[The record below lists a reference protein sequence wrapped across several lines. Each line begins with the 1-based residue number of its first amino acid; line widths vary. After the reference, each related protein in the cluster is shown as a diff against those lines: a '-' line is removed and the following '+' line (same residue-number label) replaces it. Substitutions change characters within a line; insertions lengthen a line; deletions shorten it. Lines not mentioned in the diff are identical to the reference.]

1 MGSIV
6 LRVDTL
12 KVAPLPP
19 LSFSV
24 ANGECLAVEGP
35 SGSGKT
41 RLLRAIADLDPAE
54 GHVFLD
60 GAEKNEMPAPEW
72 RKRVRYACAEPAW
85 WTETARAAFGLAS
98 GQPPER
104 VLRHL
109 TSVGLDAKILDR
121 AIAELSTGERQR
133 LAFVRA
139 LLDEPRALLLDEP
152 TGGLDPQAAALVEEQ
167 IKFELLAGRSIILAS
182 HDEQQIGR
190 LAHVRLQL
198 ARPLR
203 SARGAS
209 P

>member
-1 MGSIV
+1 V

-19 LSFSV
+19 LSFTV

-60 GAEKNEMPAPEW
+60 GAERSEMKAPAW
-72 RKRVRYACAEPAW
+72 RKRVRYASAEPAW
-85 WTETARAAFGLAS
+85 WTETARSAFGLTPGAPS
-98 GQPPER
+98 DK
-104 VLRHL
+104 VLRHVA
-109 TSVGLDAKILDR
+109 SVGLDPKVLDR
-121 AIAELSTGERQR
+121 PIADLSTGERQR

-139 LLDEPRALLLDEP
+139 LLDDPRVLLLDEP
-152 TGGLDPQAAALVEEQ
+152 TNGLDPQAAALVEEQ
-167 IKFELLAGRSIILAS
+167 IKFELLAGRAIVLAS
-182 HDEQQIGR
+182 HDEQQIAR

-203 SARGAS
+203 PARGVS